1 MPYSS
6 PSNSPSEWLKVTE
19 AAAVIGIDPRTLK
32 AMLRDGRLQVRTMQ
46 FDLATRIH
54 RGDWEAELAKRIS
67 PPVSV

>member
-1 MPYSS
+1 MPYSTTS
-6 PSNSPSEWLKVTE
+6 HVQSDWIKVTE
-19 AAAVIGIDPRTLK
+19 AAAVIGINPRTLK

-54 RGDWEAELAKRIS
+54 RGDWEAELAKRIT